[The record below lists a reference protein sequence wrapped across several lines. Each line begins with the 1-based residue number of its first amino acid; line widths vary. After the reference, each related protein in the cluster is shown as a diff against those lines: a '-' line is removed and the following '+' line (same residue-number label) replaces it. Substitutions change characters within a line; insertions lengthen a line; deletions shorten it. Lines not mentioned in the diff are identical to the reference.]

1 MITEPNFQQD
11 GNPVATRFIRKAI
24 SYKNQLL
31 VVSDHLGHV
40 TFANCVIDASA
51 GRQPIVNGVKAY
63 DWPQHLPDSPIRCV
77 VHIDTQNVT
86 RAAFERALFSPPD
99 PDPTPN
105 VILLQVS
112 SVDGG
117 LAEDSM
123 IRSNFIWLSMKDR
136 TAYTKVSHWLPEFL
150 VLDFETAKELA
161 AFTDRNQAAKHE
173 ETFRHFLDIILPGD
187 PTALLAFRLLCEA
200 RLACGNQDELDMS
213 GLKIK
218 APKDLAAW
226 LAPFSVHGDDNQK
239 IAEVVAMMGSDTAKK
254 AAQAV
259 FSALEKD
266 EKALDEAKEF
276 PGVRE
281 WDSSS
286 VSSQEGG
293 GE

>member
-1 MITEPNFQQD
+1 MITEPSFQQG

-31 VVSDHLGHV
+31 VVSDHLGQV
-40 TFANCVIDASA
+40 TLDNCVIDASA

-63 DWPQHLPDSPIRCV
+63 DWSQHLPDSPIRCV

-86 RAAFERALFSPPD
+86 RAAFERALFSPPA

-123 IRSNFIWLSMKDR
+123 IRSNFIWLSMKYR
-136 TAYTKVSHWLPEFL
+136 TAYTMVSHWLPEFL
-150 VLDFETAKELA
+150 TLDFKTAKELA
-161 AFTDRNQAAKHE
+161 GFTDRNQAAKHE
-173 ETFRHFLDIILPGD
+173 DKFGHFLDIILPGD

-200 RLACGNQDELDMS
+200 RLACGNQDDLDMS

-218 APKDLAAW
+218 APRDLGAW
-226 LAPFSVHGDDNQK
+226 LAPFSTHGDEDQR
-239 IAEVVAMMGSDTAKK
+239 IAAVVALMGSASAKK
-254 AAQAV
+254 AAKAV
-259 FSALEKD
+259 FDALERN
-266 EKALDEAKEF
+266 ENALEEAKVF
-276 PGVRE
+276 PGVSE
-281 WDSSS
+281 LIPSSTP
-286 VSSQEGG
+286 SQEGG
-293 GE
+293 AA